1 MSALFAVP
9 PKSPENDAKMLKRT
23 KHSQAVTIV
32 TCVAATI
39 ALTVLIVLTLWSVTG
54 GTRAVLAALVGPVFL
69 LLIAWLA
76 LLYMETIYFLVP
88 VRYASCDL
96 NDQCDP
102 EMLEKIGGERA
113 KLPGQNGVAGM
124 LLCFTARSALGDYA
138 GAEQILS
145 RAREKQPRGVML
157 RALMLGDEAE
167 LLYSSGDYD
176 GFEKRL
182 DELEKMLPQVMNE
195 ASRAEFAETTA
206 INRDVLKLARGE
218 TDGVADRLE
227 ARLKD
232 CVSHFRECTIKDNI
246 ARCARLSGD
255 AQKEKE
261 ALAFIA
267 GTAPKLKLGRDAQA
281 RLQQLQ

>member
-9 PKSPENDAKMLKRT
+9 PKSPENDAKMIKRT
-23 KHSQAVTIV
+23 KLSQAVTNV
-32 TCVAATI
+32 TYVAATI
-39 ALTVLIVLTLWSVTG
+39 GLTALIISILWSVTG

-69 LLIAWLA
+69 FLIALLV

-124 LLCFTARSALGDYA
+124 LLVFTARSALGDYES
-138 GAEQILS
+138 AEQILS
-145 RAREKQPRGVML
+145 KAREKQPRGVMIK
-157 RALMLGDEAE
+157 ALMLEDEAV
-167 LLYSSGDYD
+167 LLLSAKDYD

-195 ASRAEFAETTA
+195 ASRAEFAETIA
-206 INRDVLKLARGE
+206 IDRDALKLARGE

-232 CVSHFRECTIKDNI
+232 CVSHYRECILQNNI
-246 ARCARLSGD
+246 AECARLTGD

-261 ALAFIA
+261 ALAFVA
-267 GTAPKLKLGRDAQA
+267 NTAPKLKLGRDAQA
-281 RLQQLQ
+281 RLQKLQ

>member
-9 PKSPENDAKMLKRT
+9 PKSPENDAKMIKRT
-23 KHSQAVTIV
+23 KLSQAVTNV
-32 TCVAATI
+32 TYVAATI
-39 ALTVLIVLTLWSVTG
+39 GLTVLIVLTLWSVTG
-54 GTRAVLAALVGPVFL
+54 GARAVLAALVGPVFL
-69 LLIAWLA
+69 FLIALFV

-124 LLCFTARSALGDYA
+124 LLVFTARSALGDYES
-138 GAEQILS
+138 AEQILS
-145 RAREKQPRGVML
+145 KAREKQPRGVMIK
-157 RALMLGDEAE
+157 ALMLEDEAV
-167 LLYSSGDYD
+167 LLLSAKDYD

-195 ASRAEFAETTA
+195 ASRAEFAETIA
-206 INRDVLKLARGE
+206 IDRDALKLARGE

-232 CVSHFRECTIKDNI
+232 CVSHYRECILQNNI
-246 ARCARLSGD
+246 AECARLTGD

-261 ALAFIA
+261 ALAFVA
-267 GTAPKLKLGRDAQA
+267 NTAPKLKLGRDAQA
-281 RLQQLQ
+281 RLQKLQ